1 MGFLGNIGKALGGGN
16 ILGMALGAASMF
28 FPPLGLASA
37 AMGNIFGQVVG
48 KAVGSAVGQMIQ
60 NLGMPNSVG
69 QMINRVVQDAL
80 GKLTQNVERH
90 VQDAV
95 QDVAKD
101 WIKDFQQQFIR
112 DIIEEVA
119 KLRKHSNG
127 AGHGSSA
134 GGNVGAGGNAGAGG
148 ISDAA
153 AGESWFVQ
161 VAIALGEA
169 ADKQMHKVKKLADDM
184 NAAMTKAQ
192 AGADAKPGS
201 AEANE
206 AKKNEQEFNKLG
218 ANLNAQAKVL
228 EMITSTMNNTI
239 KAVGDALVATAK
251 RQ

>member
-1 MGFLGNIGKALGGGN
+1 
-16 ILGMALGAASMF
+16 
-28 FPPLGLASA
+28 
-37 AMGNIFGQVVG
+37 
-48 KAVGSAVGQMIQ
+48 MIQ

-119 KLRKHSNG
+119 KLRKHSNAAGNG
-127 AGHGSSA
+127 APTGGNGGIGGV
-134 GGNVGAGGNAGAGG
+134 GGNVEAGG

-169 ADKQMHKVKKLADDM
+169 ADKQMRKVKKLADDM

-201 AEANE
+201 AEAND

>member
-1 MGFLGNIGKALGGGN
+1 MSFLGNIGKALGGGN
-16 ILGMALGAASMF
+16 IMGMALGAASMF

-60 NLGMPNSVG
+60 NLGMPNTVG

-80 GKLTQNVERH
+80 GKLTQAVEQH
-90 VQDAV
+90 AQDAV
-95 QDVAKD
+95 QHIAKD
-101 WIKDFQQQFIR
+101 WLQDFQQQFIR

-127 AGHGSSA
+127 AGNGTPA
-134 GGNVGAGGNAGAGG
+134 GGAPAGGNAGTGG
-148 ISDAA
+148 IGDVA

>member
-1 MGFLGNIGKALGGGN
+1 M
-16 ILGMALGAASMF
+16 GMALGAASMF

-37 AMGNIFGQVVG
+37 AMGNLMGNAMGQ
-48 KAVGSAVGQMIQ
+48 AVGGAIAQMVQ
-60 NLGMPNSVG
+60 NMGMPNTVG

-90 VQDAV
+90 VQDTV

-101 WIKDFQQQFIR
+101 WLKDFQQQFIR

-127 AGHGSSA
+127 AGNGAPA
-134 GGNVGAGGNAGAGG
+134 GGNGGAVGTGGV
-148 ISDAA
+148 SDAA
-153 AGESWFVQ
+153 AGDSWFVQ
-161 VAIALGEA
+161 VAIALGAA